1 MQYLKGYYLTGQAK
15 SVFVRLGTQKKGLE
29 NIPAHGST
37 FDFDEDALG
46 VGAAILAETANLA
59 IDSLSKKSAG
69 PSSSD

>member
-1 MQYLKGYYLTGQAK
+1 
-15 SVFVRLGTQKKGLE
+15 LE
-29 NIPAHGST
+29 NIPAHSST

-59 IDSLSKKSAG
+59 IDSLAKKSAG